1 MDHVSS
7 AICVLGEEAETV
19 ISDSLADKGVKHQ
32 MSERHES
39 KVKTEEE
46 DDMSCGDLGDGLCR
60 KPGGIYEQTPGA
72 VAETITS
79 RHGSDVDD
87 SVFSTSVTEDEKN
100 AITSSHWTKYSNLH
114 NSFHK
119 LTTSDGTSTSRR
131 SSSNGSQVEIS
142 NEELKV
148 KLQEVVEEA
157 EFLRC
162 ELEVTQ
168 QQLDGK
174 YEALKIL
181 QSMAVFDKATAHTKT
196 LLQKTGERNKILEKE
211 VNILQWEN
219 DWKLDKFKN
228 LEQIWIGRYDRIC
241 IENAELSKTLA
252 AKDSEIRNLK
262 SENTIL
268 NQQCSE
274 LLAMLDAKDQQTFQ
288 STLPVNK
295 KGFTEV
301 TTLELGVLGACHC
314 NGTGGEP
321 CACARMAAATRKQL
335 LQQKQEFDLQRKREE
350 EAYIVADAFRIAF
363 EHQLKRTNDQTLRI
377 SEVEKLH
384 RKASKKGLVWNQIKD
399 PIQGTKVIHST
410 LGQKL
415 KGLFSSSTDH
425 KNLEVLDDT
434 REVLRLLIDL
444 LNDKE
449 EALAHQRKVS
459 YMLAR
464 RVEDLER
471 KSLRKDTAATEIFK
485 VDHCQKRLHDL
496 KNNSFL
502 STDRNPS
509 EHKTVLRTNS
519 SPAGYF
525 MGN

>member
-1 MDHVSS
+1 
-7 AICVLGEEAETV
+7 
-19 ISDSLADKGVKHQ
+19 

-39 KVKTEEE
+39 QVKAEEE

-60 KPGGIYEQTPGA
+60 KPGGIYEQAPSST
-72 VAETITS
+72 AETRRS
-79 RHGSDVDD
+79 RRGSDVDD
-87 SVFSTSVTEDEKN
+87 SVFSRSITEDEKN
-100 AITSSHWTKYSNLH
+100 AITFSHWTKYSNLY

-119 LTTSDGTSTSRR
+119 LKTSDGTSMSRR
-131 SSSNGSQVEIS
+131 SSSNGSQAEIS

-148 KLQEVVEEA
+148 KLQEVTKEA

-168 QQLDGK
+168 QQLEGK

-181 QSMAVFDKATAHTKT
+181 QSM
-196 LLQKTGERNKILEKE
+196 Q

-219 DWKLDKFKN
+219 DFKQDKFKN
-228 LEQIWIGRYDRIC
+228 LEQLWIGRYDRMC
-241 IENAELSKTLA
+241 IENGELSKTLEA
-252 AKDSEIRNLK
+252 RDSEIRDLK

-288 STLPVNK
+288 RTLPVNK
-295 KGFTEV
+295 KDFTEV

-314 NGTGGEP
+314 IGTGGEP
-321 CACARMAAATRKQL
+321 CSCARMAAATRKQL

-350 EAYIVADAFRIAF
+350 EAYIMADAFRIAF

-377 SEVEKLH
+377 NEVEKLH
-384 RKASKKGLVWNQIKD
+384 RKGPKKGLVWNRMKED
-399 PIQGTKVIHST
+399 PIWRTKVIHT
-410 LGQKL
+410 PLGQKL
-415 KGLFSSSTDH
+415 KGLFSSSPDQ
-425 KNLEVLDDT
+425 KNLEALEDT
-434 REVLRLLIDL
+434 QEVLKILIDL

-464 RVEDLER
+464 RVEELEQNY
-471 KSLRKDTAATEIFK
+471 LRKDTPATEISK
-485 VDHCQKRLHDL
+485 VDHCQKGWHD
-496 KNNSFL
+496 SFL
-502 STDRNPS
+502 STDRNQS
-509 EHKTVLRTNS
+509 EHRTVLRTHS

-525 MGN
+525 VGS

>member
-1 MDHVSS
+1 
-7 AICVLGEEAETV
+7 
-19 ISDSLADKGVKHQ
+19 

-60 KPGGIYEQTPGA
+60 KPGGIYEQT
-72 VAETITS
+72 S
-79 RHGSDVDD
+79 
-87 SVFSTSVTEDEKN
+87 
-100 AITSSHWTKYSNLH
+100 
-114 NSFHK
+114 
-119 LTTSDGTSTSRR
+119 
-131 SSSNGSQVEIS
+131 GSQVEIS

-168 QQLDGK
+168 QQLEGK

-274 LLAMLDAKDQQTFQ
+274 LLAMLDAKDQQIFQ
-288 STLPVNK
+288 NTLPVNK

-384 RKASKKGLVWNQIKD
+384 RKAPKKGLVWNQIKED

-415 KGLFSSSTDH
+415 KGLFSSSTDQ

-434 REVLRLLIDL
+434 QEVLRILIDL

-485 VDHCQKRLHDL
+485 VDNCQKRLNDL
-496 KNNSFL
+496 KNKSFL